1 MKEFDDY
8 YYLGKIF
15 KPHGYKGKVN
25 AWLDV
30 DTPSEYEALQMV
42 FLNMN
47 GSLVPYFIESIHILN
62 NKAVIEFQGFDS
74 IEKAEQI
81 NNSGMYL
88 PLSELSE
95 LSGTE
100 FYFHEVP
107 GFSVIDKTRGEIGDI
122 RQILDFPSQAVMQVF
137 FKEKEILIPIN
148 PQVILEV
155 NREKKEIQIDAP
167 EGLIDLYLN
176 I

>member
-1 MKEFDDY
+1 
-8 YYLGKIF
+8 
-15 KPHGYKGKVN
+15 
-25 AWLDV
+25 
-30 DTPSEYEALQMV
+30 
-42 FLNMN
+42 
-47 GSLVPYFIESIHILN
+47 
-62 NKAVIEFQGFDS
+62 
-74 IEKAEQI
+74 
-81 NNSGMYL
+81 MYL
-88 PLSELSE
+88 PLSELPE

-107 GFSVIDKTRGEIGDI
+107 GFSVVDKTRGEIGDI

-155 NREKKEIQIDAP
+155 NRKKKEIQIDAP